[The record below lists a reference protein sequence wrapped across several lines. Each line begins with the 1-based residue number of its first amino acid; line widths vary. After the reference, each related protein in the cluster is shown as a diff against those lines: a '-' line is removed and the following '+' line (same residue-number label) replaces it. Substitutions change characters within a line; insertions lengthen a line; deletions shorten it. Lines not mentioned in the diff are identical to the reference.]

1 MQPQPG
7 IVHICRNFR
16 SMKRTLIPVALILF
30 FACNKTPQADIRQ
43 VASSAESE
51 KQTADQSTAQY
62 HNLTGSLG
70 GTPVHM
76 HLVATPAAGALKE
89 SEKVSLFGA
98 YYYERIQHPLSLGGD
113 FNPANDSMTVRF
125 YSRQDNQDEI
135 FEGTWKDRTFS
146 GTWKKQGKS
155 LPFSLVAATESG
167 TDLIVRVYEDSLAGK
182 NKFSGEKGVARYFQ
196 QWLEPAANPEN
207 AVSTALKS
215 EISSLIVGARM
226 ADTQNYSDLTA
237 LKDSFFHDFQT
248 YVLDDSSIMM
258 MDYVDETRME
268 VVYNQS
274 NWLTLRATG
283 YSYTGGAHGNYY
295 ATVTAFDLKTGKRLT
310 YNDLFKPGY
319 EIPLLQALEKKIRK
333 EFNLAANKP
342 LSEALFEDE
351 LDLPERFGVTGKGI
365 LYHYSPYEI
374 AAYAYGDFEIF
385 IPFSELSSVLKPGL
399 SGLQL

>member
-1 MQPQPG
+1 
-7 IVHICRNFR
+7 
-16 SMKRTLIPVALILF
+16 MKRILIPTAFLLL
-30 FACNKTPQADIRQ
+30 FACNKSPQANIRQ
-43 VASSAESE
+43 VASAESV
-51 KQTADQSTAQY
+51 QPTADQSLAQY
-62 HNLTGSLG
+62 VALNGSLG
-70 GTPVHM
+70 GTPVSM
-76 HLVATPAAGALKE
+76 HLVTSPAGGALAE
-89 SEKVSLFGA
+89 SGKVSVFGA
-98 YYYERIQHPLSLGGD
+98 YYYDRIMQPISLNGTY
-113 FNPANDSMTVRF
+113 NPANDSMIVHF
-125 YSRQDNQDEI
+125 YSRQDNQDEG
-135 FEGTWKDRTFS
+135 FEGIWKDQTFT
-146 GTWKKQGKS
+146 GNWEKQSKS
-155 LPFSLVAATESG
+155 LAFSLVASG
-167 TDLIVRVYEDSLAGK
+167 NAGIELAVRIAEDSLAGK

-196 QWLEPAANPEN
+196 QWLEPAANPAN
-207 AVSTALKS
+207 AASTALKS
-215 EISSLIVGARM
+215 EIRSLIVGARM
-226 ADTQNYSDLTA
+226 AETQDAPDLTA

-248 YVLDDSSIMM
+248 YVLDDSSIMV

-274 NWLTLRATG
+274 DWLTLRATG

-310 YNDLFKPGY
+310 YSDLFKPGY